1 MSAPKI
7 VLWNSFFV
15 ISGVVNRHF
24 LNNYLSYKS
33 FQTAKK
39 VPKDNFWSPYENQQ
53 NGSTLDFLRNGS
65 NVVPQIL
72 KNKKA
77 AQQSFYAQSLPQNAT
92 YSVQAISP
100 VVGPLIQATGR

>member
-1 MSAPKI
+1 VLVFIMSAPKI

-72 KNKKA
+72 KNKKLHNNPFMPKVCHKTPHILSK
-77 AQQSFYAQSLPQNAT
+77 QYHPWRVL
-92 YSVQAISP
+92 
-100 VVGPLIQATGR
+100 